1 MQVHIVTKLRDK
13 DYGENEISFRYLYIY
28 NYIYI
33 IYHIIMVNIMKL
45 QMKMIWEKY
54 YQMTQCM
61 KWKVLQKKTIM

>member
-13 DYGENEISFRYLYIY
+13 DYEENEISFRYLY
-28 NYIYI
+28 NYIY